1 MGTTYVLP
9 PATTSTLGGVIVS
22 TGLSVDASGNL
33 AIDTVEW
40 SQVTDTPT
48 TIAGYAITDA
58 KIENG
63 VITLGSATITPVVD
77 ASYVHTDNNFTT
89 ALKNKLDAIEAGA
102 EVNTI
107 ESISVNGTAQTIDAN
122 KNVDITVP
130 TQTSDLTNDSGYIT
144 SSEAPVQ
151 SVNGQTGAVSL
162 TYSDVSAAPTSHA
175 STATTYGIGTGSNY
189 GHVKL
194 SDSTSST
201 SSTSAGVAATP
212 AAVKAAYDLA
222 NSKTDNTGTVTSVT
236 AGTGLTGGTITT
248 TGTIAVSYGTATP
261 NMDGTGSAGSANTA
275 SRSDHTHPSDT
286 SKLSLSGGTM
296 TGALAMGSNKIT
308 GLATPTADADAAT
321 KSYVDGLISGLG
333 SVLNYKGTVAST
345 SALPTSGMT
354 KGDVY
359 IVTAD
364 NSEWVWTSDSAT
376 GTASDYEELGPTIDL
391 SGYLEISDLASS
403 TGSSTTTAMTQA
415 AVTNAIAGLIKTATG
430 TINTSATS
438 ATVAYSGTCIGTRT
452 TMSNAVVMTDV
463 TINSANVVFTCATAP
478 SAAVTCTVFYI

>member
-1 MGTTYVLP
+1 MVYTNFLTNINLNKNELQNAVIQPLSTAPSSPKVGQIYYNTSDKVLYSFDGTSWSAVGTTYTLP
-9 PATTSTLGGVIVS
+9 AATTDSLGGVIVS

-33 AIDTVEW
+33 TIDTVDW
-40 SQVTDTPT
+40 SQLDNTPT

-77 ASYVHTDNNFTT
+77 ADYVHTDNNFTS
-89 ALKNKLDAIEAGA
+89 ALKSKLEAIAAGA
-102 EVNTI
+102 DVNTI
-107 ESISVNGTAQTIDAN
+107 ESISVNGTAQTIDSN
-122 KNVDITVP
+122 KNVDISVP
-130 TQTSDLTNDSGYIT
+130 TAVSELTNDSGY
-144 SSEAPVQ
+144 
-151 SVNGQTGAVSL
+151 
-162 TYSDVSAAPTSHA
+162 
-175 STATTYGIGTGSNY
+175 TT
-189 GHVKL
+189 
-194 SDSTSST
+194 
-201 SSTSAGVAATP
+201 
-212 AAVKAAYDLA
+212 
-222 NSKTDNTGTVTSVT
+222 NTGTVTSVT
-236 AGTGLTGGTITT
+236 AGTGLSGGTITT
-248 TGTIAVSYGTATP
+248 SGTIAVNYGMATP

-275 SRSDHTHPSDT
+275 ARSDHTHPSDT

-296 TGALAMGSNKIT
+296 SGAIAMGSNKIT
-308 GLATPTADADAAT
+308 GLATPTSDADAAT
-321 KSYVDGLISGLG
+321 KSYVDNQISGLG

-345 SALPTSGMT
+345 SALPTTGMS

-376 GTASDYEELGPTIDL
+376 GSTSDYEELGPTIDL
-391 SGYLEISDLASS
+391 SGYLEIADLASG

-430 TINTSATS
+430 TIGTSATTT
-438 ATVAYSGTCIGTRT
+438 TVAYSGTCIGTRT
-452 TMSNAVVMTDV
+452 TMSNAVVLTEV